1 MKRIKNLSFFKQ
13 DAETLAKKLLGKYLC
28 VKQNNKIER
37 KKITETECY
46 FEFDSACHAFKGK
59 TKRNE
64 NMFKIGGTIY
74 IYLIYGIYYM
84 LNISSG
90 EEHKAQ
96 AVLIRGVENLIG
108 PGKLT
113 KFFGIDM
120 SFNGEN
126 LINSNKIW
134 LEEDLTQTQINFI
147 SKRRVG
153 IDYATEKDKARLW
166 RFILKDN

>member
-1 MKRIKNLSFFKQ
+1 
-13 DAETLAKKLLGKYLC
+13 
-28 VKQNNKIER
+28 
-37 KKITETECY
+37 
-46 FEFDSACHAFKGK
+46 
-59 TKRNE
+59 
-64 NMFKIGGTIY
+64 
-74 IYLIYGIYYM
+74 M